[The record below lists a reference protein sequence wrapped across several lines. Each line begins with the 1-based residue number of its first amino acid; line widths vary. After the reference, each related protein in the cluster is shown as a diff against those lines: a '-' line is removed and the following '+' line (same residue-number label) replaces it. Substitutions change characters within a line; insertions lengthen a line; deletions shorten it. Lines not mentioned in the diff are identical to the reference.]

1 MPSKAPVPRLAGCS
15 RTDLP
20 RGSPPATD
28 CAAEGGLGA
37 RYARGDSVFMRR
49 KLEAVKREL
58 RTRGKVA
65 DRESYRPPSR
75 KTARLGW

>member
-1 MPSKAPVPRLAGCS
+1 MPSKAPVPRLEGCS

-37 RYARGDSVFMRR
+37 RYARGGFGLHATQARS
-49 KLEAVKREL
+49 RE
-58 RTRGKVA
+58 TRAAYPRQGG
-65 DRESYRPPSR
+65 RSR
-75 KTARLGW
+75 FLSAAIA